1 MNNLKEVLLS
11 PFLESFESMGTGK
24 HSVSSKGRDL
34 SNWASFGY
42 YTGWLLHCDWSEK
55 RRMEEL
61 LEDAL
66 SRVEIPE
73 LKKRSWRME
82 WIQASNVDC
91 NPSRRLDRMDQW
103 IESPVFSRRLRTSI
117 VTQPGTQAG

>member
-1 MNNLKEVLLS
+1 MKSTTKFLGLFVVILFATTLTTVASDLNEQPKKVLLS

-61 LEDAL
+61 LEDT
-66 SRVEIPE
+66 
-73 LKKRSWRME
+73 
-82 WIQASNVDC
+82 
-91 NPSRRLDRMDQW
+91 
-103 IESPVFSRRLRTSI
+103 ESC
-117 VTQPGTQAG
+117 